1 MELLH
6 EKMFFSATFGFA
18 VYDYI
23 MRLKFRARF
32 WPFIKKR
39 CWQREL
45 QLWLQSGTC
54 LWNVRVHKNVK
65 WTCRLPNKSLSL
77 RRQEH
82 FGLEN
87 LEYTRR
93 QEHFGLENLEYTKH
107 LPITY
112 IKIIKWFINQTYIHS
127 LTNEQ
132 HLLQQSEECS
142 VLVKLSFK
150 VLHFGRNKNKI
161 LPQ

>member
-1 MELLH
+1 MRKCFSQQHLDLLCVIIWCGWRFEH
-6 EKMFFSATFGFA
+6 VFGHLSRSD
-18 VYDYI
+18 VE
-23 MRLKFRARF
+23 M
-32 WPFIKKR
+32 
-39 CWQREL
+39 REL
-45 QLWLQSGTC
+45 QVWLQSGTC

-87 LEYTRR
+87 LEYT
-93 QEHFGLENLEYTKH
+93 KH

-112 IKIIKWFINQTYIHS
+112 IKMIKWFIHQIYIHS

-142 VLVKLSFK
+142 VLVKLTFQIFI
-150 VLHFGRNKNKI
+150 FGRNKNKI